1 MRAFGVVH
9 SGLKAFGVVQGGLK
23 AFGVVHSGLKAFG
36 VVQGGLKA
44 FGVVQGWLKAFG
56 VVHSGLKALEVVHSW
71 LKAFGVVQ
79 GGLKAFG
86 VVHRSLWGGPGCVQG
101 SNCFCGPHWTRAS
114 SCSWAGPCVNQLVQ
128 VPMGKAATAA
138 EGLQHRLKEPL
149 YSALL
154 LLLLLW
160 GDI

>member
-1 MRAFGVVH
+1 MVVQGGLKAIGLLY
-9 SGLKAFGVVQGGLK
+9 SGLNAFGVVQGGLK
-23 AFGVVHSGLKAFG
+23 TFR

-44 FGVVQGWLKAFG
+44 FG
-56 VVHSGLKALEVVHSW
+56 EI
-71 LKAFGVVQ
+71 
-79 GGLKAFG
+79 
-86 VVHRSLWGGPGCVQG
+86 HRSLWGGPGCFQG
-101 SNCFCGPHWTRAS
+101 SNCFCGPHWTWAS
-114 SCSWAGPCVNQLVQ
+114 SYSWAGPCVNQLVQ

-154 LLLLLW
+154 LVLLLW